1 MPQPHLFSLIDKAI
15 YDYAMLPP
23 GCKILVGAS
32 GGKDSTLLVEYL
44 ANRLRRFPSPE
55 RREFSFSAICFQTDF
70 APPFSTELKRL
81 FAGWGVDVIERRVD
95 VLGRLKPGR
104 RMNCYWCS
112 TQRRTELIRY
122 AVAHGYDTI
131 ALGHHL
137 DDILETLLMNMLGAG
152 TLSAMPPVLRY
163 RKYPLRVIRPLCYAP
178 VRQIAL
184 HAEQS
189 GWQNMTCTCG
199 CQDNSGRKEMRRRLD
214 ALTAGDERAKIR
226 LFTALKHINA
236 EYLP

>member
-23 GCKILVGAS
+23 GCKVLVGAS

-44 ANRLRRFPSPE
+44 ANRLRRSSSPG
-55 RREFSFSAICFQTDF
+55 RRDFSFTAVYFQTDF
-70 APPFSTELKRL
+70 APPFNVDLKRL
-81 FAGWGVDVIERRVD
+81 FAEWGVDFVERQVD

-104 RMNCYWCS
+104 KMSCYWCS

-122 AVAHGYDTI
+122 AVAHGYDAI

-152 TLSAMPPVLRY
+152 KLSAMPPVLQY
-163 RKYPLRVIRPLCYAP
+163 QKYPLKILRPLCYAP
-178 VRQIAL
+178 VRQISEYA
-184 HAEQS
+184 AQA
-189 GWQNMTCTCG
+189 GWKKVTCTCNY
-199 CQDNSGRKEMRRRLD
+199 QDNSGRKEMRRRLD
-214 ALTAGDERAKIR
+214 LLTAGDERAKIR
-226 LFTALKHINA
+226 LFSALKHINA